1 MSGEQ
6 DMRNMGDLHART
18 PVTHWTMF
26 IATLAIAGIFPF
38 AGFFSKDEI
47 LWQAWSSEG
56 GAYRLLWLIGTVT
69 AFMTSFYMFR
79 LMFLTFHGRP
89 RMSHEVEHHIHESP
103 PSMTGPL
110 VLLAIGSILAGSL
123 GVPHSLGGSNR
134 IEKFL
139 EPVFAREAPVL
150 GAEHPAQ
157 LAAGAKEQEHTNP
170 QEYLLMFLS
179 LGLAV
184 AGWGLAWRAYRHAD
198 KGYVE
203 PLAAAAPPAYTVMLN
218 KYYVDEGYDYFFTGR
233 RKLGPVRLGVMG
245 LGEGSSWFDTHVID
259 GTVNGAGWITRL
271 TARVSILWDTWVIDG
286 LGVNG
291 PAIVARLLSYPAR
304 LLQWGLVQWYAFVM
318 VVGLLGFVFYY
329 AYR

>member
-1 MSGEQ
+1 MGEE
-6 DMRNMGDLHART
+6 R
-18 PVTHWTMF
+18 PV
-26 IATLAIAGIFPF
+26 
-38 AGFFSKDEI
+38 
-47 LWQAWSSEG
+47 
-56 GAYRLLWLIGTVT
+56 
-69 AFMTSFYMFR
+69 
-79 LMFLTFHGRP
+79 
-89 RMSHEVEHHIHESP
+89 
-103 PSMTGPL
+103 
-110 VLLAIGSILAGSL
+110 
-123 GVPHSLGGSNR
+123 
-134 IEKFL
+134 
-139 EPVFAREAPVL
+139 
-150 GAEHPAQ
+150 Q

-179 LGLAV
+179 VGLAA

-203 PLAAAAPPAYTVMLN
+203 PMAAAVPPAYNWMLN
-218 KYYVDEGYDYFFTGR
+218 KYYVDEGYDYVFTGR

-245 LGEGSSWFDTHVID
+245 LGEGSSWFDSHVID

-271 TARVSILWDTWVIDG
+271 TARLSILWDTWVIDG
-286 LGVNG
+286 IGVNG